1 VVPTGIPMAG
11 SAKNFTPGT
20 APRQPR
26 YRFELLIAPGMRS
39 NYPASILGWVLAVN
53 GMHATG
59 NDGRDDDDPYG
70 EERERREGGGAERP
84 VGLKNSSPDVRSVS
98 GQAAWRYSLITPP
111 RT

>member
-1 VVPTGIPMAG
+1 MAG

-39 NYPASILGWVLAVN
+39 NFPASILGWVLAVN
-53 GMHATG
+53 GVHATG

-70 EERERREGGGAERP
+70 EERERREGGGAERAGHYQP
-84 VGLKNSSPDVRSVS
+84 AKERNDAENDGRLS
-98 GQAAWRYSLITPP
+98 Q
-111 RT
+111 